1 MTRTTPDPDSQSL
14 FLSFEGI
21 DGSGKSTQV
30 ELLAERLKAH
40 GRKLLIVREPGGTT
54 LSERIRELL
63 LDRRYDIV
71 PRSELLLFAAARA
84 QLVEERIRP
93 ALAGGRVVICDRFFD
108 SSTAYQGVGR
118 NVLDS
123 ESMAEFHRFTTGG
136 LVPDRTYVLDV
147 PEDLAAR
154 RRFGSADRMEA
165 SGKEFFQSVRAAYRR
180 IADSEPDRVV
190 LLDAT
195 NPPEMVRD
203 QIWEDVL
210 SITSGTMGKTTGLP
224 G

>member
-1 MTRTTPDPDSQSL
+1 MTLAHPDFSSRAL

-30 ELLAERLKAH
+30 TRLAKRLKAY
-40 GRKLLIVREPGGTT
+40 GREPLIVREPGGTA
-54 LSERIRELL
+54 LSERVRDLL
-63 LDRRYDIV
+63 LDRQYDIV

-93 ALAGGRVVICDRFFD
+93 ALAEGRIVICDRFFD

-118 NVLDS
+118 NVLDPV
-123 ESMAEFHRFTTGG
+123 AIADFHRFTTDG
-136 LVPDRTYVLDV
+136 LEPDRTYILDV
-147 PEDLAAR
+147 PEELAAR
-154 RRFGSADRMEA
+154 RRFAEADRMEA
-165 SGKEFFQSVRAAYRR
+165 SGIEFFRNVRAAYRQ
-180 IADSEPDRVV
+180 IADDEPDRVL

-195 NPPEMVRD
+195 ATPDQVSE
-203 QIWEDVL
+203 QIWKDL
-210 SITSGTMGKTTGLP
+210 LNYTGTPGNSAGLP